1 MMRVF
6 VLALAASGLLMLS
19 APKDANAVSLNLV
32 NTWEMG
38 DGGGLLSG
46 NGLTGYLAGGPAWGK
61 GTLATHG
68 INIHFGVGF
77 AKGDQV
83 LPYLGFS
90 LVRLSYDI
98 TYLPNQEDED
108 NFEFDDDIGQA
119 LQFGIQIGAKFFFI
133 ERAKGKAPPFLNIA
147 FEKYIG
153 SIIEDGDYRAAAALS
168 ADPDL
173 VGDTDEQ
180 ADTQGSFEAHDI
192 GLLSP
197 TGFRFAFG
205 AEYYFNDNFSIG
217 GEFFGLKFHWAQGDN
232 ADDIS
237 RRHVNTR
244 FALYTS
250 LTMTYRF
257 SFTVRASVQFESDY
271 DYED

>member
-1 MMRVF
+1 MQKMMRLF
-6 VLALAASGLLMLS
+6 VLAIATTGLVAVS

-38 DGGGLLSG
+38 DLGGLLGGGGLG
-46 NGLTGYLAGGPAWGK
+46 GGYLGDGPAWGV
-61 GTLATHG
+61 GIPTQG
-68 INIHFGVGF
+68 INLHFGIGV

-83 LPYLGFS
+83 MPYLGFS
-90 LVRLSYDI
+90 LVRVSYDVSFVADGD
-98 TYLPNQEDED
+98 DED
-108 NFEFDDDIGQA
+108 AILDAVEPNDNGSA
-119 LQFGIQIGAKFFFI
+119 LQFGLQIGAKFFFI
-133 ERAKGKAPPFLNIA
+133 ERAKGKAPPFMNIA

-153 SIIEDGDYRAAAALS
+153 SIAEDGDYRGPAGAS
-168 ADPDL
+168 FDPDAD
-173 VGDTDEQ
+173 GDDNV
-180 ADTQGSFEAHDI
+180 DYLLHDQ

-232 ADDIS
+232 QRDIN
-237 RRHVNTR
+237 RRTILTR

>member
-1 MMRVF
+1 MQKTMRVF
-6 VLALAASGLLMLS
+6 GLALAASGLLAIS
-19 APKDANAVSLNLV
+19 APKDAHAVSLNLI

-38 DGGGLLSG
+38 DGGGMLSG
-46 NGLTGYLAGGPAWGK
+46 NGLNGYLAGGPAWGL
-61 GTLATHG
+61 GAVATHG
-68 INIHFGVGF
+68 INLHFGVGF

-90 LVRLSYDI
+90 MVRLSYDI
-98 TYLPNQEDED
+98 SYLSNNDDED
-108 NFEFDDDIGQA
+108 NVLDALEPQNNGSA
-119 LQFGIQIGAKFFFI
+119 LQFGLQIGAKFFFI
-133 ERAKGKAPPFLNIA
+133 ERAKGKAPPFLNVA

-153 SIIEDGDYRAAAALS
+153 SIVEDGDYRGPAGNS
-168 ADPDL
+168 IDPD
-173 VGDTDEQ
+173 TD
-180 ADTQGSFEAHDI
+180 ADDNLNFLLHDQ

-205 AEYYFNDNFSIG
+205 AEYYFNDNFSLG

-232 ADDIS
+232 PDDIA
-237 RRHVNTR
+237 RRTVNTR

-250 LTMTYRF
+250 LHMTYRF